1 MGEIVDGKEL
11 EKRKSLNKKII
22 IFAVVAIFI
31 IGLIGSGMSGQ
42 SNSSASS
49 SNASTQSTA
58 KQEKW
63 DANSELFGQTVDSA
77 WDEIE
82 AKGYSIKIL
91 SIKGAEL
98 SNEESTRHTS
108 TTQSWRV
115 TKASLDES
123 AKTVTITVT
132 SNDDFVDKYG
142 ESAKK

>member
-1 MGEIVDGKEL
+1 MRKTLIAAMFAALMAMSMALVGCGSQSQMGEIVDGKE
-11 EKRKSLNKKII
+11 
-22 IFAVVAIFI
+22 
-31 IGLIGSGMSGQ
+31 
-42 SNSSASS
+42 
-49 SNASTQSTA
+49 
-58 KQEKW
+58 W

>member
-1 MGEIVDGKEL
+1 MDGKEL

-63 DANSELFGQTVDSA
+63 DANSKLFGQTVDSA
-77 WDEIE
+77 WD
-82 AKGYSIKIL
+82 
-91 SIKGAEL
+91 
-98 SNEESTRHTS
+98 
-108 TTQSWRV
+108 
-115 TKASLDES
+115 
-123 AKTVTITVT
+123 
-132 SNDDFVDKYG
+132 
-142 ESAKK
+142 